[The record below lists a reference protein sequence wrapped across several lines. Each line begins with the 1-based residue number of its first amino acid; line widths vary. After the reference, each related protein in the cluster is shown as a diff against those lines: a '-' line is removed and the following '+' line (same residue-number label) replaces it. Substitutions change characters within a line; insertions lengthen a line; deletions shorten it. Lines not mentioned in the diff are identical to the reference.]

1 MRKEEIQAEHKRLRK
16 VKKNADAGQVRAES
30 FGKSSQTP
38 MFRNYLTGVGP
49 LVKPI
54 IKRNDYLREFSKF
67 EKDNASAMQKLL
79 VEAEELP
86 KATAQNWNTKREAK
100 IGIIADRFLYE
111 SLEVAADF
119 IPITPENFREAIP
132 QTDVLLVVSAW
143 RGLNEEWVNLPRRT
157 SGKRELLEKTIIPFA
172 KDQGI
177 PVVFYSKE
185 DPPNYESFV
194 SMARLA
200 DHVFTS
206 AEEVI
211 PKYRKDIPDGIPVEP
226 LRFGVNY
233 KIHNPLGSM
242 RHMGREMVFA
252 GSWMSHKYPSRA
264 ASTEK
269 MFDGALRAGLPLYVV
284 DRNLDLDPK
293 SFKNLEKYMFP
304 DRFVA
309 NLHRPLPHD
318 QLLRLQK
325 LLPLAFNLNSVLGS
339 QTMFANRVVEL
350 LAMGTL
356 LISNYS
362 AGVNTRYP
370 SVAIMDTEL
379 DTQQFLETLSDDYL
393 RYCQVEGIR
402 EVFLHDT
409 AFDRVDKILNSVG
422 INTSADDH
430 RILVVANSQAEFE
443 QFQQAQASDFECTYV
458 PSSEASNIKGSEHG
472 DLVIFAN
479 RLEAFGPDIIN
490 DAVAAYRYSAP
501 DALYITAFDSEAEAY
516 EPTTH
521 NNGISKPATAY
532 WINAGEMV
540 DDATVETSMTIK
552 SSFTS
557 NNGAKE
563 THQEAELSVIV
574 PAYNNGKHLIH
585 KCCQSIFRSSI
596 NKLAKVIIVDDGSTD
611 PKTQAT
617 LSLLEKTKPNVE
629 VFRFPPGGSGSASRP
644 RNKGLELTQTPYVT
658 YLDPDNEQVNDTY
671 IRLLD
676 RVKDTGADF
685 AIGNMVRFKGK
696 RNRINNS
703 KELKKAIA
711 KSAALDGNNAD
722 LLEKLGFKPM
732 SIQALVADTAWLK
745 SLNLEQPVGAVGQD
759 SYFFQQM
766 LYYARKVSITSRAAH
781 IYYAEIS
788 TSTVNAISPKYYRK
802 YLPLEK
808 DRAKWLEEV
817 GLLRAYQADRF
828 TQFLEHWYVKKLEN
842 VDPDDLDECIDL
854 IGEINGIYGLSEDS
868 NPEIQRIMDKARA
881 LKK

>member
-86 KATAQNWNTKREAK
+86 KAITQNWNTKREAK

-393 RYCQVEGIR
+393 RYCQVEGIC

-409 AFDRVDKILNSVG
+409 AFDRVDK
-422 INTSADDH
+422 
-430 RILVVANSQAEFE
+430 
-443 QFQQAQASDFECTYV
+443 
-458 PSSEASNIKGSEHG
+458 
-472 DLVIFAN
+472 
-479 RLEAFGPDIIN
+479 
-490 DAVAAYRYSAP
+490 
-501 DALYITAFDSEAEAY
+501 
-516 EPTTH
+516 
-521 NNGISKPATAY
+521 
-532 WINAGEMV
+532 
-540 DDATVETSMTIK
+540 
-552 SSFTS
+552 
-557 NNGAKE
+557 
-563 THQEAELSVIV
+563 
-574 PAYNNGKHLIH
+574 
-585 KCCQSIFRSSI
+585 
-596 NKLAKVIIVDDGSTD
+596 
-611 PKTQAT
+611 
-617 LSLLEKTKPNVE
+617 
-629 VFRFPPGGSGSASRP
+629 
-644 RNKGLELTQTPYVT
+644 
-658 YLDPDNEQVNDTY
+658 
-671 IRLLD
+671 
-676 RVKDTGADF
+676 
-685 AIGNMVRFKGK
+685 
-696 RNRINNS
+696 
-703 KELKKAIA
+703 
-711 KSAALDGNNAD
+711 
-722 LLEKLGFKPM
+722 
-732 SIQALVADTAWLK
+732 
-745 SLNLEQPVGAVGQD
+745 
-759 SYFFQQM
+759 
-766 LYYARKVSITSRAAH
+766 
-781 IYYAEIS
+781 
-788 TSTVNAISPKYYRK
+788 
-802 YLPLEK
+802 
-808 DRAKWLEEV
+808 
-817 GLLRAYQADRF
+817 
-828 TQFLEHWYVKKLEN
+828 
-842 VDPDDLDECIDL
+842 
-854 IGEINGIYGLSEDS
+854 
-868 NPEIQRIMDKARA
+868 
-881 LKK
+881 